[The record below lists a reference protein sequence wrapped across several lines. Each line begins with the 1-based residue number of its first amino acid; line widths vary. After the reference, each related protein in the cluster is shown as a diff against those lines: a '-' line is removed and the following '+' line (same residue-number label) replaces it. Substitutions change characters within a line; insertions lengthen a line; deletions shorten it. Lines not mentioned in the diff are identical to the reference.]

1 MTFRDLIIVR
11 NLFFITLYQLY
22 NTLYFFFLQAFSLI
36 FLNVA
41 DFCNQIKKK
50 IEYDYQK
57 MTLYYFKEYKG
68 VLNERIRY
76 HCYRWR

>member
-1 MTFRDLIIVR
+1 MTFQDSLIVR
-11 NLFFITLYQLY
+11 NLFLLSLYQLY
-22 NTLYFFFLQAFSLI
+22 NTLYFSFLQAFSLI

-57 MTLYYFKEYKG
+57 MTLYYLKEYKG
-68 VLNERIRY
+68 VFNERI
-76 HCYRWR
+76 

>member
-1 MTFRDLIIVR
+1 MTFQDLIIVR
-11 NLFFITLYQLY
+11 NLFLLPLYQLY
-22 NTLYFFFLQAFSLI
+22 NTLYFSFLQAFSLI

-68 VLNERIRY
+68 VYNERIRY

>member
-1 MTFRDLIIVR
+1 MTFQDSIIVR
-11 NLFFITLYQLY
+11 NLFHNHCTSYIIHFI
-22 NTLYFFFLQAFSLI
+22 FSFCKPFLKL

-57 MTLYYFKEYKG
+57 MILYYLKEYKG
-68 VLNERIRY
+68 VFNERI
-76 HCYRWR
+76 

>member
-11 NLFFITLYQLY
+11 NLFLLPLYQLY
-22 NTLYFFFLQAFSLI
+22 NTLYFSFLQAFSLI

-57 MTLYYFKEYKG
+57 MTLYYFTEYKG
-68 VLNERIRY
+68 VFNERI
-76 HCYRWR
+76 

>member
-1 MTFRDLIIVR
+1 MTFQDSLIVR
-11 NLFFITLYQLY
+11 NLFTIIVLVIVYTL
-22 NTLYFFFLQAFSLI
+22 FFLFASLFFN

-57 MTLYYFKEYKG
+57 MTLYYSKEYKG
-68 VLNERIRY
+68 VFNERI
-76 HCYRWR
+76 

>member
-1 MTFRDLIIVR
+1 MTFQDSLIVR
-11 NLFFITLYQLY
+11 NLFTIIVLVIAYTL
-22 NTLYFFFLQAFSLI
+22 FFLFASLFFN

-57 MTLYYFKEYKG
+57 MTLYYSKEYKG
-68 VLNERIRY
+68 VFNERI
-76 HCYRWR
+76 

>member
-1 MTFRDLIIVR
+1 MTFQDSIIVR
-11 NLFFITLYQLY
+11 NSSYNHCTSYIIHFIFLFRKP
-22 NTLYFFFLQAFSLI
+22 FSLI

-68 VLNERIRY
+68 VFNERI
-76 HCYRWR
+76 

>member
-1 MTFRDLIIVR
+1 MTFQDSLIVR
-11 NLFFITLYQLY
+11 NLFLLSLYQLY
-22 NTLYFFFLQAFSLI
+22 NTLYFSFLQAFSLI

-41 DFCNQIKKK
+41 DFCNHIKKK

-57 MTLYYFKEYKG
+57 MTLYYLKEYKG
-68 VLNERIRY
+68 VFNERIRY